1 LLVLVEVLVQ
11 EDRKE
16 LIENLVWRR
25 VLRGYGRKLIPPEEN
40 ELHPRKVEPQ

>member
-1 LLVLVEVLVQ
+1 
-11 EDRKE
+11 
-16 LIENLVWRR
+16 